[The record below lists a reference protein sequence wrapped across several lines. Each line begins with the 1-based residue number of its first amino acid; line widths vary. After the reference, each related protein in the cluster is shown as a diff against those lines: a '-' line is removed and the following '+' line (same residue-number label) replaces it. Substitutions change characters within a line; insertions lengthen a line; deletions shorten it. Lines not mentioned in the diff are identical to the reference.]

1 MRKVLNF
8 KTIFVM
14 FTVVMIALAFS
25 TNSVFAKPPGD
36 SRDADVGKKLWGF
49 NVLAVPQDNWS
60 QSDTTCYNNGNRIFF
75 ERVNSGAIGTIQWAF
90 DPLANNN
97 FKIADCDGTND
108 GTAKVIVN
116 ESLSVYVMIRILG
129 KKTDSLTLTCTE
141 IFDYVGTDDLCL
153 IDTETFNK
161 GNSFTKIMENVFDN
175 EYEEVLWTLETST
188 GFRHAQ
194 VWVFEKL

>member
-8 KTIFVM
+8 KTMFVM

-36 SRDADVGKKLWGF
+36 SRDADAGKKLWGF
-49 NVLAVPQDNWS
+49 NVLAVPQNNWS
-60 QSDTTCYNNGNRIFF
+60 QDDVTCSNQGNRIFF
-75 ERVNSGAIGTIQWAF
+75 KRVNSGPIGTIQWIF
-90 DPLANNN
+90 DPAASQN
-97 FKIADCDGTND
+97 FKIADCDGTHD
-108 GTAKVIVN
+108 TTATVIVN
-116 ESLSVYVMIRILG
+116 EHLTVYVMIRVMG
-129 KKTDSLTLTCTE
+129 KKTDKLTLTCVE
-141 IFDYVGTDDLCL
+141 VIDEGTDDLCL

-161 GNSFTKIMENVFDN
+161 GNSFTKIMENVFDDEMEN
-175 EYEEVLWTLETST
+175 VLWVLETST